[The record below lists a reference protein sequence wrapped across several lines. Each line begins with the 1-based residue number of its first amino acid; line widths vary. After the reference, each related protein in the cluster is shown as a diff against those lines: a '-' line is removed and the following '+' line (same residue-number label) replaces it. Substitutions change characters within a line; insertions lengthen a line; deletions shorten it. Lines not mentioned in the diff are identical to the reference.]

1 MTVSELIE
9 YLQEFADNN
18 PDMEVRL
25 ATQPSY
31 PFECSI
37 DSVITNKD
45 LIEEGEEEIC
55 YIMEGR
61 QLAYASKKLWESC

>member
-1 MTVSELIE
+1 MTVTELIE

-31 PFECSI
+31 PFENSI
-37 DSVITNKD
+37 EGVVTNSEI
-45 LIEEGEEEIC
+45 IEEGDEEVC
-55 YIMEGR
+55 YILEGS
-61 QLAYASKKLWESC
+61 QLAYASKKLWGSC

>member
-9 YLQEFADNN
+9 YLQEFAEVN

-31 PFECSI
+31 PFENSI
-37 DSVITNKD
+37 EGVVTNGEI
-45 LIEEGEEEIC
+45 IEEGDEEVC
-55 YIMEGR
+55 YILESS
-61 QLAYASKKLWESC
+61 QLAYASKELWGSC